1 MGFDAGSIVLQFRL
15 RKRCYEPIFKF
26 KHMSGKN
33 LPGKITPPDHQF
45 ITWLF
50 LGVVIPVAIYPISWA
65 IAALVLNQSDSFI
78 STFGTAEL
86 LPIAAL
92 ILFGVI
98 SDIDQDAYFSEVSK
112 SFLYSKHLAFLAG
125 VVMLVFYGSL
135 KGRALT
141 LLVADGKLPP
151 SELAIRSSQLM
162 WFSIVSIL
170 SLISAVT
177 YCLWLKIAILKKQ
190 LTDLLKREVAA

>member
-1 MGFDAGSIVLQFRL
+1 
-15 RKRCYEPIFKF
+15 
-26 KHMSGKN
+26 MSGKN
-33 LPGKITPPDHQF
+33 SKGKVTPPDHQF

-50 LGVVIPVAIYPISWA
+50 LGVLIPIAIYPISWA
-65 IAALVLNQSDSFI
+65 IAALILEQPDSFI

-98 SDIDQDAYFSEVSK
+98 ADIDQDAYFSDVSK
-112 SFLYSKHLAFLAG
+112 SFMYRKHLAFLAG

-141 LLVADGKLPP
+141 LLVSDGKLTP
-151 SELAIRSSQLM
+151 SELAARGTQLF
-162 WFSIVSIL
+162 WFSVVSIL
-170 SLISAVT
+170 ALVSSVT
-177 YCLWLKIAILKKQ
+177 YCLSVKIAILKKQ
-190 LTDLLKREVAA
+190 LTDLLDGGVTL